1 MRKCVFHKI
10 SSSGDW
16 RKASV
21 TCSLNL
27 FLVIINQSE
36 ELEFHHRLES
46 SSKPKTPRRSC
57 LVSKKRT
64 GKKPLFSFWQVFFSF
79 PLSLSLDPLC
89 RPADGRHAGEDEGG
103 QSADRGTGCTYSCSQ
118 QKRLTRGKKKRR
130 KGSKRL
136 WYFCKMECALHGSGG
151 PLSTQYSTR
160 FLLLPSYSPV
170 PHTTNFQINDA
181 I

>member
-118 QKRLTRGKKKRR
+118 QKRLTRGKKKDG
-130 KGSKRL
+130 KGARDSGTSVRWSVPCMAVEAPCL
-136 WYFCKMECALHGSGG
+136 RNTPPVFCSYPLIALC
-151 PLSTQYSTR
+151 LTQQTFR
-160 FLLLPSYSPV
+160 
-170 PHTTNFQINDA
+170 
-181 I
+181 